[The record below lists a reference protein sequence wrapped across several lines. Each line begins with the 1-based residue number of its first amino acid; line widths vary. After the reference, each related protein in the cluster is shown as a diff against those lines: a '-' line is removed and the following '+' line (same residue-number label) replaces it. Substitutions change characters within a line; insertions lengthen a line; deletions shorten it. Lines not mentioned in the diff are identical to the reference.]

1 MPSKAISTILAGVVK
16 VAKENDDDDL
26 KGALHTHIVN
36 KLFDA
41 QDKHGEDQ
49 YDEWHK
55 TINEI
60 F

>member
-1 MPSKAISTILAGVVK
+1 LPSKAFSTILAGVVK
-16 VAKENDDDDL
+16 AAKENDDL
-26 KGALHTHIVN
+26 KGALHTNIVN

-41 QDKHGEDQ
+41 QDKHGEDK

-55 TINEI
+55 TINKI